1 MRTGVQGGSRLVKV
15 LHLKIENAHKKKT
28 FEDAGFALNLATY
41 TLVWYITSR
50 HQFHLCN
57 LRVAQHQTLY
67 WKGSQERK
75 EGQVVD
81 P

>member
-28 FEDAGFALNLATY
+28 FEDAGFCPESLPHIP
-41 TLVWYITSR
+41 WYITSQ